1 MSRKHCPRRVW
12 LPLPPRGMRP
22 RLARDQ
28 LTDLALAHLT
38 NLDVM
43 VKGQGDESLMW
54 QLAEQ
59 ALLWSRVAE
68 LTGQLQADMRQ
79 QLEVVASVVR
89 RFGTTGRVG
98 YSGAEYQTA
107 KAGIEVMDQL
117 AELVDKHQAVEAA
130 LWAEQALQD
139 LRAPVEAE
147 RLLGR
152 CAQIR
157 AHATT
162 HPH

>member
-1 MSRKHCPRRVW
+1 MRKTTRRHVW

-22 RLARDQ
+22 RLAPDQ

-59 ALLWSRVAE
+59 ALVWSRVAA
-68 LTGQLQADMRQ
+68 LTGQLQEPMRQ

-107 KAGIEVMDQL
+107 KAGVDVMDQL
-117 AELVDKHQAVEAA
+117 AERADKHQAVEAA
-130 LWAEQALQD
+130 LWAEQSLQD

-147 RLLGR
+147 RLLHR
-152 CAQIR
+152 CAQVR
-157 AHATT
+157 MSAT
-162 HPH
+162 HPN

>member
-1 MSRKHCPRRVW
+1 MRKSTRRQMW

-59 ALLWSRVAE
+59 ALVWSRVAD
-68 LTGQLQADMRQ
+68 LTGQLQHDMRQ

-107 KAGIEVMDQL
+107 KAGIDVMDQL
-117 AELVDKHQAVEAA
+117 AELADKHQAIEAA
-130 LWAEQALQD
+130 LWAEQAMEA
-139 LRAPVEAE
+139 LRAPVEAD
-147 RLLGR
+147 RLLSL
-152 CAQIR
+152 R
-157 AHATT
+157 AAAPIHHH
-162 HPH
+162 HP

>member
-1 MSRKHCPRRVW
+1 MRKATRRQVWCPM
-12 LPLPPRGMRP
+12 PPRGMRP

-59 ALLWSRVAE
+59 ALVWSRVAE
-68 LTGQLQADMRQ
+68 LTGQLLEPMRQ

-107 KAGIEVMDQL
+107 KAGIDVMDQL

-130 LWAEQALQD
+130 LWAEQALD
-139 LRAPVEAE
+139 ALRAPVEAA
-147 RLLGR
+147 RLLDR
-152 CAQIR
+152 CAAARINV
-157 AHATT
+157 
-162 HPH
+162 

>member
-1 MSRKHCPRRVW
+1 
-12 LPLPPRGMRP
+12 
-22 RLARDQ
+22 
-28 LTDLALAHLT
+28 
-38 NLDVM
+38 M

-68 LTGQLQADMRQ
+68 LTGQMQVDMRQ

-107 KAGIEVMDQL
+107 KACVDVMDQL
-117 AELVDKHQAVEAA
+117 AEMVDKHQAVAAA
-130 LWAEQALQD
+130 LWAERALQD
-139 LRAPVEAE
+139 LRAPVEAA
-147 RLLGR
+147 RLLDR
-152 CAQIR
+152 CVQIR
-157 AHATT
+157 AQANQPT
-162 HPH
+162 

>member
-1 MSRKHCPRRVW
+1 MRKATRRQVW
-12 LPLPPRGMRP
+12 CLLPPRGMRP

-43 VKGQGDESLMW
+43 VKGQATEALMW

-59 ALLWSRVAE
+59 ALVWFRAAD
-68 LTGQLQADMRQ
+68 LTGQMQIDMRQ

-107 KAGIEVMDQL
+107 KAGIDVMDQL
-117 AELVDKHQAVEAA
+117 ADLVDQHQAVEAA
-130 LWAEQALQD
+130 LWAEQALQN

-147 RLLGR
+147 RLLAR

-157 AHATT
+157 THAT
-162 HPH
+162 HPN